1 LPDRPAAGKLAAM
14 RIERFDP
21 LTDDAQLRACY
32 QMAVAGQP
40 ADDPNV
46 PAAPL
51 ELFRSWWAFG
61 FADHPAQ
68 SWLGTDRN
76 GEPVGGYTMELP
88 VRENRDNA
96 FGSVLVTPAAR
107 RRGFGTALLAHLAS
121 QAALAGRTRLLSAA
135 RVGSPGEGFAA
146 TTGGTKGMLD
156 VRRLLRV
163 DAGARRLAAELQ
175 AEAEPH
181 AAGYELRCWEGP
193 TPADLADGVCATH
206 TALEDAPHDSTFE
219 PPGWDPERLAA
230 VEQRLAGTGLR
241 RYSVAA
247 IAAGTGEVAALTEVD
262 VHPAQPGWAEQAL
275 TAVTRAHRGHRLGL
289 LVKAAML
296 GLLAGR
302 EPAVETIAT
311 YNADSNGHMVAI
323 NDRLGYRVSDYFRSW
338 EHGIEATSRLAGSQS

>member
-1 LPDRPAAGKLAAM
+1 M

-21 LTDDAQLRACY
+21 LTDEDRLRACY

-46 PAAPL
+46 PAVPL
-51 ELFRSWWAFG
+51 ELFRAWWAFG
-61 FADHPAQ
+61 FADHPTQ
-68 SWLGTDRN
+68 SWLGTDDN

-96 FGSVLVTPAAR
+96 FGSVLVAPAAR
-107 RRGFGTALLAHLAS
+107 RRGFGTALLAHQAS
-121 QAALAGRTRLLSAA
+121 QSALAGRTRLLSAT

-146 TTGGTKGMLD
+146 TTGGSKGMLD

-163 DAGARRLAAELQ
+163 DSGARRLAAGLQ

-181 AAGYELRCWEGP
+181 ATGYELRCWAGP
-193 TPADLADGVCATH
+193 TPADLAGSVCATR
-206 TALEDAPHDSTFE
+206 TALEDAPHDATFE
-219 PPGWDPERLAA
+219 PPGWDPARLSGI
-230 VEQRLAGTGLR
+230 EQRLTGMGLR
-241 RYSVAA
+241 WYSMAA
-247 IAAGTGEVAALTEVD
+247 IAAGTGEVAALTQVD

-289 LVKAAML
+289 LIKAAML
-296 GLLAGR
+296 GLLAER
-302 EPAVETIAT
+302 EPALETIVT

-323 NDRLGYRVSDYFRSW
+323 NDRLGYRVSDYFQFW
-338 EHGIEATSRLAGSQS
+338 EHDIKAASRLAASQS